1 MTISCFYWL
10 FRHVFGLAVL
20 RCRSDGA
27 NEVEILVL
35 RHELAVLR
43 RQVARP
49 SCRPADRMVITA
61 LARMLPR
68 DRRGSLFVR
77 PETIR
82 RWHRALVARRWTY
95 PHRPSG
101 RPATGADLRALIV
114 RLAREN
120 PGWGYRRVQGEL
132 AGLGIRI
139 AASTVWSIL
148 QRSGIEPAPRRS
160 SQTWR
165 KFLRAQAS
173 GIVACDFFTI
183 DTVLF
188 RRLYALVFI
197 ELSTRQV
204 YLAGITANPTGEW
217 ATQQARN
224 IIETFVD
231 RTEPIRFLI
240 AKRSGSDL
248 QGWRLLVKPASGPDA
263 DSALNVGSRLSPER
277 PQPVCR
283 CPGYELSSHSLRQE
297 GCAVAF
303 RAASGDGEGR
313 RSRSEGL
320 GKPRSA

>member
-1 MTISCFYWL
+1 
-10 FRHVFGLAVL
+10 
-20 RCRSDGA
+20 
-27 NEVEILVL
+27 
-35 RHELAVLR
+35 
-43 RQVARP
+43 
-49 SCRPADRMVITA
+49 
-61 LARMLPR
+61 MLPR

-82 RWHRALVARRWTY
+82 RWHRALMARRWTY
-95 PHRPSG
+95 PHRPPG

-160 SQTWR
+160 SETWR
-165 KFLRAQAS
+165 EFLRAQAS

-204 YLAGITANPTGEW
+204 YLAGISANPTGEW

-240 AKRSGSDL
+240 HDR
-248 QGWRLLVKPASGPDA
+248 
-263 DSALNVGSRLSPER
+263 DSKFTAAFDEV
-277 PQPVCR
+277 
-283 CPGYELSSHSLRQE
+283 
-297 GCAVAF
+297 F
-303 RAASGDGEGR
+303 RADGIRTIRTPVRAPRANAFVERWIGTAR
-313 RSRSEGL
+313 RECLDRILIVNRRHLESVLRVYIRHYNEHRPHRSLGQRPPIEEPPPGSATDVALDQVRRRDLLGGL
-320 GKPRSA
+320 IHEYKTAA